1 MRTKKTSRKEK
12 KTSTS
17 SSEGDD
23 AKQREEH
30 QQQQEV
36 SSTSKEDAIET
47 PPSNGGTDEVED
59 KAAPEE
65 SEPTVEPKKGTTEG
79 EDDDEATS
87 KESEPTGKA
96 EPENGPTDNGKD
108 TPNSEEN
115 QDDDSIVE
123 VKQEAAP
130 PPIKV
135 LRLVSIEKLMR
146 PSLLPA
152 GGEEEPK
159 IPKIK
164 IGARIAAER
173 ANKRNK
179 DASVIEISD
188 TDEDDDEPLAKKS
201 RNDSVQNIS
210 SDDSEDEVIPLK
222 RRSAGAAKKPV
233 KVVIKDDDEEEG
245 GKEKEEVAPK
255 KKLAGPKKSKSK
267 SSKDVPDGCKAL
279 SVKVTSLPS
288 DLEPIK
294 TQYKLAAI
302 LDEKN
307 REISKLAVATS
318 SQRRKPKEAEAS
330 KSKAS
335 DSQKTKKKKSS
346 SGSDSDEPI
355 AKIATKKDNI
365 PKNKTTMAG
374 RSKRTQVVTSDD
386 DSDEDFE
393 KEDKKSAK
401 GAAGRRGRGRPPK
414 VIKNSSEEDD
424 NDDEAE
430 EAAPARRGRGRS
442 SKKAVK
448 NSSEEE
454 EDAEAS
460 ESKNK
465 SDSDDDFEK
474 VETPPKK
481 KRSRIKKNS
490 STSEEDDDEEG
501 GKKKKRKKNKKS
513 SGSEDESPTKG
524 RKNIRKVLKKSKL
537 EQTTKEAE
545 LEEKERKQRIA
556 ERQKLYNQVY
566 DEKPEEVK
574 ELSQLVLDFDEET
587 KEPLLEV
594 DKTLVKKLK
603 PHQANGIK
611 FMFDACFE
619 SLERARNSKGS
630 GCILAHCM
638 GLGKTLQVVTLCH
651 TLLANSEV
659 TGVERILVICPLS
672 TVLNW
677 VNEFR
682 IWMKHVKKGTEVEVY
697 EISKYKNNIVR
708 ANQLMEWHNEGGV
721 MVLGYDMYR
730 NLSNQ
735 TTGRIKKKVRE
746 SLQTSLIDPGPE
758 LIVCDEGH
766 LLKNEKTSLSKA
778 VNRITTLRRIVLT
791 GTPIQ
796 NNMKEYYCMV
806 QFVKP
811 KLLGTYNEYMNRFVN
826 PITNG
831 QYTDST
837 PYDIQLMRKRA
848 HVLHKLLD
856 GCVQRRDYAVL
867 APFLPPKLEFVVSIK
882 LTPLQVT
889 LYKYYMETQARRQ
902 SDETKRAS
910 VLFAD
915 FQNLQ
920 RIWTHPRVLRYNSD
934 RYEYMQQKKRDL
946 ESDEES
952 LGSMKDFLDDEDSEA
967 ETTPDESE
975 SESEASDDSDDSRK
989 KGKSKKNKKDGDK
1002 ADSKA
1007 ATATSRRTRNNP
1019 DAGDD
1024 DDDVQEIEQKIE
1036 NPTEWWMSMCPEE
1049 ELNNLEHS
1057 GKLQVLF
1064 EILKEC
1070 EAIGDKLLVFSQS
1083 LYSLDVIEHFLGLID
1098 ENTQRDDDEKDSE
1111 LDKYQ
1116 GSWSLGL
1123 DYFRLDGST
1132 TIENRNSA
1140 CKVFNDAKN
1149 PRARLFLISTRAGGL
1164 GINLVAANRVVIFD
1178 VSWNPS
1184 HDIQSIFRVYRFGQ
1198 TKPCYIYRFLA
1209 MGTMEEKIYE
1219 RQVTKQAISK
1229 RVIDEQ
1235 QIDRHYK
1242 ENDLQELYRFDMIDP
1257 EEPRP
1262 MPNLPKDRLFAELLK
1277 KFDPL
1282 LYKYHEHDS
1291 LLENKEEETLNE
1303 EERKAAW
1310 EEFEQ
1315 EKNRPPV
1322 SSYGQGMGMNMGMRA
1337 NGPVTS
1343 SNIFGFR
1350 NDVLLKLLNMK
1361 ARQDNP
1367 TFNDSRI
1374 ATLIPFLMQ
1383 ELCRQMKDGELSMYK
1398 SLLELYYQLEAPS
1411 YAANMAYGNPMMMQ
1425 PQMQMSMQPQMQQM
1439 GRPMMMPGAQATPT
1453 SYMNQMQYMREQE
1466 QLRYQQMAEPG
1477 GSGTSRGNILGEAQK
1492 RFMNDPVEIVEL
1504 D

>member
-1 MRTKKTSRKEK
+1 MRTKKTAKLSEK
-12 KTSTS
+12 VDKD
-17 SSEGDD
+17 DD
-23 AKQREEH
+23 AKKLSKDDDEE
-30 QQQQEV
+30 QVTQDDLP
-36 SSTSKEDAIET
+36 T
-47 PPSNGGTDEVED
+47 SNGN
-59 KAAPEE
+59 AEE
-65 SEPTVEPKKGTTEG
+65 EPSDSVILIDNESTTEG
-79 EDDDEATS
+79 A
-87 KESEPTGKA
+87 K
-96 EPENGPTDNGKD
+96 ENGNDANDK
-108 TPNSEEN
+108 EN
-115 QDDDSIVE
+115 
-123 VKQEAAP
+123 EAAENSSP
-130 PPIKV
+130 KEDKPAESAEKETAEKTVKPLKV

-146 PSLLPA
+146 PSLLPSVK
-152 GGEEEPK
+152 EENS
-159 IPKIK
+159 
-164 IGARIAAER
+164 
-173 ANKRNK
+173 NKKSILKSSLTEKPTSKRSKN
-179 DASVIEISD
+179 ASVIEISD
-188 TDEDDDEPLAKKS
+188 SDEDDEAPLSKKIKAE
-201 RNDSVQNIS
+201 NDFVQNLS
-210 SDDSEDEVIPLK
+210 SDDDVIPIK
-222 RRSAGAAKKPV
+222 RQVTQKAKKAG
-233 KVVIKDDDEEEG
+233 KKLIDDDEEDEP
-245 GKEKEEVAPK
+245 VAK
-255 KKLAGPKKSKSK
+255 RHNKAAKAS
-267 SSKDVPDGCKAL
+267 SSKQKQPSVPEGCKSLTVQAQ
-279 SVKVTSLPS
+279 KLPS
-288 DLEPIK
+288 DLKSFMEEHS
-294 TQYKLAAI
+294 LSSI
-302 LDEKN
+302 LDRRN
-307 REISKLAVATS
+307 REITAFKSTTNHYGELGR
-318 SQRRKPKEAEAS
+318 RRKSGGAESS
-330 KSKAS
+330 KSRAK
-335 DSQKTKKKKSS
+335 DGKKSS
-346 SGSDSDEPI
+346 KAIMSSESENNDSDEPI
-355 AKIATKKDNI
+355 ASIISKSDNI
-365 PKNKTTMAG
+365 PKNKTMSKKST
-374 RSKRTQVVTSDD
+374 RSRRQLSESDDDD
-386 DSDEDFE
+386 DSDFADSSAR
-393 KEDKKSAK
+393 KGKSSEAERK
-401 GAAGRRGRGRPPK
+401 SRGRGRPRRK
-414 VIKNSSEEDD
+414 QSSD
-424 NDDEAE
+424 DDEAE
-430 EAAPARRGRGRS
+430 E
-442 SKKAVK
+442 
-448 NSSEEE
+448 
-454 EDAEAS
+454 ED
-460 ESKNK
+460 K
-465 SDSDDDFEK
+465 SGSGSDDFEEEK
-474 VETPPKK
+474 SQPKK

-490 STSEEDDDEEG
+490 SSSSDEDG
-501 GKKKKRKKNKKS
+501 TKKKSKRAKKNS
-513 SGSEDESPTKG
+513 DSEDEDDSPTKG
-524 RKNIRKVLKKSKL
+524 RKNIRKLLKKSAL

-545 LEEKERKQRIA
+545 QEEKERKQRIA

-574 ELSQLVLDFDEET
+574 EIKQLVLDFDEKT

-594 DKTLVKKLK
+594 DQKLVKKLK

-619 SLERARNSKGS
+619 SLERARDNKGS

-638 GLGKTLQVVTLCH
+638 GLGKTLQVVTLSH
-651 TLLANSEV
+651 TLLANSDA
-659 TGVERILVICPLS
+659 TGVERILVVCPLS

-697 EISKYKNNIVR
+697 EISKYKNNVVR

-721 MVLGYDMYR
+721 MVLGYDMFR

-735 TTGRIKKKVRE
+735 TTGRIRKKVRE

-758 LIVCDEGH
+758 MIICDEGH

-778 VNRITTLRRIVLT
+778 VNRIKTLRRVVLT

-882 LTPLQVT
+882 LTPLQCT
-889 LYKYYMETQARRQ
+889 LYKYYMETQARKQ
-902 SDETKRAS
+902 NNEESKRAS
-910 VLFAD
+910 VLFSD

-934 RYEYMQQKKRDL
+934 RYEYMQQKKRDMM
-946 ESDEES
+946 SDDEES
-952 LGSMKDFLDDEDSEA
+952 LGSMKDFLDDEESEA
-967 ETTPDESE
+967 EDTPSDSE
-975 SESEASDDSDDSRK
+975 SDSSANSSDDSDASHK
-989 KGKSKKNKKDGDK
+989 KKKSKKKKDK
-1002 ADSKA
+1002 KSSSSSSA
-1007 ATATSRRTRNNP
+1007 AAALRRTRNNP
-1019 DAGDD
+1019 DVEEEDLPE
-1024 DDDVQEIEQKIE
+1024 VQEQKNE
-1036 NPTEWWMSMCPEE
+1036 NPTEWWMSMVPEE
-1049 ELNNLEHS
+1049 ELDNLEHS

-1083 LYSLDVIEHFLGLID
+1083 LYSLDVIEHFLALVD
-1098 ENTQRDDDEKDSE
+1098 DNTQKDESERDIE

-1116 GSWSLGL
+1116 GSWTLGL

-1132 TIENRNSA
+1132 AIESRNAS
-1140 CKVFNDAKN
+1140 CKVFNDDSN
-1149 PRARLFLISTRAGGL
+1149 HRARLFLISTRAGGL

-1242 ENDLQELYRFDMIDP
+1242 ENDLQELYRYDNIEP
-1257 EEPRP
+1257 EEDRP
-1262 MPNLPKDRLFAELLK
+1262 MPNLPKDRLFAEMLK
-1277 KFDPL
+1277 KFDKL

-1322 SSYGQGMGMNMGMRA
+1322 PNYGMGGYGMNTNMGMGMGMGRAA

-1350 NDVLLKLLNMK
+1350 TDVLLKLLNMK

-1367 TFNDSRI
+1367 TFNDTSI
-1374 ATLIPFLMQ
+1374 AAMIPFLMQ
-1383 ELCRQMKDGELSMYK
+1383 ELLRQMKDGDISMYK
-1398 SLLELYYQLEAPS
+1398 SLMDLYYQLETPQNMYPS
-1411 YAANMAYGNPMMMQ
+1411 MGYNPMMMMPQQQVPMMQQQQ
-1425 PQMQMSMQPQMQQM
+1425 PQMQ
-1439 GRPMMMPGAQATPT
+1439 RPMMSGSLNPMAVPNSGAYSMDQIR
-1453 SYMNQMQYMREQE
+1453 YLREQE
-1466 QLRYQQMAEPG
+1466 QMRYNQMNEA
-1477 GSGTSRGNILGEAQK
+1477 GSSRVNRGTIISEAQK
-1492 RFMNDPVEIVEL
+1492 RFMNNPMEVVEL

>member
-1 MRTKKTSRKEK
+1 MRTKKTTRKG

-23 AKQREEH
+23 
-30 QQQQEV
+30 QQQV
-36 SSTSKEDAIET
+36 SSTSKDVT
-47 PPSNGGTDEVED
+47 PPNGTEEPVE
-59 KAAPEE
+59 AEN
-65 SEPTVEPKKGTTEG
+65 GTT
-79 EDDDEATS
+79 D
-87 KESEPTGKA
+87 
-96 EPENGPTDNGKD
+96 NNGKD
-108 TPNSEEN
+108 SPTSDKGSSVAQDEEP
-115 QDDDSIVE
+115 IVE
-123 VKQEAAP
+123 VKKEETAAA
-130 PPIKV
+130 KV

-146 PSLLPA
+146 PSLLA
-152 GGEEEPK
+152 TNEEKP

-173 ANKRNK
+173 ANKRGK

-188 TDEDDDEPLAKKS
+188 TEEDDEQPLAKKS
-201 RNDSVQNIS
+201 RNESVQNIS
-210 SDDSEDEVIPLK
+210 SDEESEDDVPIK
-222 RRSAGAAKKPV
+222 RRVSRAAKKPS
-233 KVVIKDDDEEEG
+233 KIVIKDEEDEEE
-245 GKEKEEVAPK
+245 EENEAPVVK
-255 KKLAGPKKSKSK
+255 KKLSGPNKSKSK
-267 SSKDVPDGCKAL
+267 SAKLPEGCKPL
-279 SVKVTSLPS
+279 RVKVSRLPEN
-288 DLEPIK
+288 LEPIK
-294 TQYKLAAI
+294 RRYKLTAI
-302 LDEKN
+302 LDVEN
-307 REISKLAVATS
+307 RVITKLAVTAAS
-318 SQRRKPKEAEAS
+318 AIPSKPKEAEAS
-330 KSKAS
+330 AKSRSS
-335 DSQKTKKKKSS
+335 DSKKTKSGGGPTVALS

-365 PKNKTTMAG
+365 PKNKTTTMAG
-374 RSKRTQVVTSDD
+374 RSKRTQVVASDD
-386 DSDEDFE
+386 DDDDDFE
-393 KEDKKSAK
+393 VEKPAK
-401 GAAGRRGRGRPPK
+401 AAPTGRRGRGRPAK
-414 VIKNSSEEDD
+414 EAAAESEED
-424 NDDEAE
+424 
-430 EAAPARRGRGRS
+430 G
-442 SKKAVK
+442 
-448 NSSEEE
+448 
-454 EDAEAS
+454 
-460 ESKNK
+460 KNK

-474 VETPPKK
+474 EKTPPKK
-481 KRSRIKKNS
+481 KRSRIKRNS
-490 STSEEDDDEEG
+490 STSDEDDDDDG
-501 GKKKKRKKNKKS
+501 GKN
-513 SGSEDESPTKG
+513 EDDSPTKG
-524 RKNIRKVLKKSKL
+524 RKKIRKILKKSKL

-545 LEEKERKQRIA
+545 QEERERKQRIA

-574 ELSQLVLDFDEET
+574 ELKQLVLDFDEET

-651 TLLANSEV
+651 TLLSNSES

-746 SLQTSLIDPGPE
+746 SLSTSLIDPGPD

-889 LYKYYMETQARRQ
+889 LYKYYMETQARKQ

-934 RYEYMQQKKRDL
+934 RYEYMQQKKRDM

-952 LGSMKDFLDDEDSEA
+952 MGSMKDFLDDEDSEA

-975 SESEASDDSDDSRK
+975 SESESDDSDDSRK
-989 KGKSKKNKKDGDK
+989 KSKKNKGKKESKKEEKASSDK
-1002 ADSKA
+1002 GGA
-1007 ATATSRRTRNNP
+1007 APSRRTRNNP

-1024 DDDVQEIEQKIE
+1024 DVQEVEQKNE
-1036 NPTEWWMSMCPEE
+1036 NPTELWMFMCPEE

-1070 EAIGDKLLVFSQS
+1070 EVIGDKL
-1083 LYSLDVIEHFLGLID
+1083 
-1098 ENTQRDDDEKDSE
+1098 
-1111 LDKYQ
+1111 
-1116 GSWSLGL
+1116 
-1123 DYFRLDGST
+1123 
-1132 TIENRNSA
+1132 
-1140 CKVFNDAKN
+1140 
-1149 PRARLFLISTRAGGL
+1149 LFLISTRAGGL
-1164 GINLVAANRVVIFD
+1164 GINLVAANRVIIFD

-1198 TKPCYIYRFLA
+1198 VKPCYIYRFLA

-1242 ENDLQELYRFDMIDP
+1242 ENDLQELYRYDMIDP
-1257 EEPRP
+1257 EEARP

-1277 KFDPL
+1277 KFETL

-1322 SSYGQGMGMNMGMRA
+1322 TNYGGAVYGMNMGMNMNMGMRG

-1367 TFNDSRI
+1367 TFNDSRV

-1411 YAANMAYGNPMMMQ
+1411 YAAAGMGYNNPMMMQ
-1425 PQMQMSMQPQMQQM
+1425 QQQPQQM
-1439 GRPMMMPGAQATPT
+1439 GRPMMMGGAQATPAYNMT
-1453 SYMNQMQYMREQE
+1453 QLQYMREQE
-1466 QLRYQQMAEPG
+1466 QLRYAQMGQPG
-1477 GSGTSRGNILGEAQK
+1477 GSGTNRGVILNEAQK

>member
-1 MRTKKTSRKEK
+1 MRTKKTAKLSEK
-12 KTSTS
+12 VDKD
-17 SSEGDD
+17 DD
-23 AKQREEH
+23 AKKLSKDDDEE
-30 QQQQEV
+30 QVTQDDLP
-36 SSTSKEDAIET
+36 T
-47 PPSNGGTDEVED
+47 SNGN
-59 KAAPEE
+59 AEE
-65 SEPTVEPKKGTTEG
+65 EPSDSVILIDNESTTEG
-79 EDDDEATS
+79 A
-87 KESEPTGKA
+87 K
-96 EPENGPTDNGKD
+96 ENGNDANDK
-108 TPNSEEN
+108 EN
-115 QDDDSIVE
+115 
-123 VKQEAAP
+123 EAAENSSP
-130 PPIKV
+130 KEDKPAESAEKETAEKTVKPLKV

-146 PSLLPA
+146 PSLLPSVK
-152 GGEEEPK
+152 EENS
-159 IPKIK
+159 
-164 IGARIAAER
+164 
-173 ANKRNK
+173 NKKSILKSSLTEKPTSKRSKN
-179 DASVIEISD
+179 ASVIEISD
-188 TDEDDDEPLAKKS
+188 SDEDDEAPLSKKIKAE
-201 RNDSVQNIS
+201 NDFVQNLS
-210 SDDSEDEVIPLK
+210 SDDDVIPIK
-222 RRSAGAAKKPV
+222 RQVTQKAKKAG
-233 KVVIKDDDEEEG
+233 KKLIDDDEEDEP
-245 GKEKEEVAPK
+245 VAK
-255 KKLAGPKKSKSK
+255 RHNKAAKAS
-267 SSKDVPDGCKAL
+267 SSKQKQPSVPEGCKSLTVQAQ
-279 SVKVTSLPS
+279 KLPS
-288 DLEPIK
+288 DLKSFMEEHS
-294 TQYKLAAI
+294 LSSI
-302 LDEKN
+302 LDRRN
-307 REISKLAVATS
+307 REITAFKSTTNHYGELGR
-318 SQRRKPKEAEAS
+318 RRKSGGAESS
-330 KSKAS
+330 KSRAK
-335 DSQKTKKKKSS
+335 DGKKSS
-346 SGSDSDEPI
+346 KAIMSSESENNDSDEPI
-355 AKIATKKDNI
+355 ASIISKSDNI
-365 PKNKTTMAG
+365 PKNKTMSKKST
-374 RSKRTQVVTSDD
+374 RSRRQLSESDDDD
-386 DSDEDFE
+386 DSDFADSSAR
-393 KEDKKSAK
+393 KGKSSEAERK
-401 GAAGRRGRGRPPK
+401 SRGRGRPRRK
-414 VIKNSSEEDD
+414 QSSD
-424 NDDEAE
+424 DDEAE
-430 EAAPARRGRGRS
+430 E
-442 SKKAVK
+442 
-448 NSSEEE
+448 
-454 EDAEAS
+454 ED
-460 ESKNK
+460 K
-465 SDSDDDFEK
+465 SGSGSDDFEEEK
-474 VETPPKK
+474 SQPKK

-490 STSEEDDDEEG
+490 SSSSDEDG
-501 GKKKKRKKNKKS
+501 TKKKSKRAKKNS
-513 SGSEDESPTKG
+513 DSEDEDDSPTKG
-524 RKNIRKVLKKSKL
+524 RKNIRKLLKKSAL

-545 LEEKERKQRIA
+545 QEEKERKQRIA

-574 ELSQLVLDFDEET
+574 EIKQLVLDFDEKT

-594 DKTLVKKLK
+594 DQKLVKKLK

-619 SLERARNSKGS
+619 SLERARDNKGS

-638 GLGKTLQVVTLCH
+638 GLGKTLQVVTLSH
-651 TLLANSEV
+651 TLLANSDA
-659 TGVERILVICPLS
+659 TGVERILVVCPLS

-697 EISKYKNNIVR
+697 EISKYKNNVVR

-721 MVLGYDMYR
+721 MVLGYDMFR

-735 TTGRIKKKVRE
+735 TTGRIRKKVRE

-758 LIVCDEGH
+758 MIICDEGH

-778 VNRITTLRRIVLT
+778 VNRIKTLRRVVLT

-882 LTPLQVT
+882 LTPLQCT
-889 LYKYYMETQARRQ
+889 LYKYYMETQARKQ
-902 SDETKRAS
+902 NNEESKRAS
-910 VLFAD
+910 VLFSD

-934 RYEYMQQKKRDL
+934 RYEYMQQKKRDMM
-946 ESDEES
+946 SDDEES
-952 LGSMKDFLDDEDSEA
+952 LGSMKDFLDDEESEA
-967 ETTPDESE
+967 EDTPSDSE
-975 SESEASDDSDDSRK
+975 SDSSANSSDDSDASHK
-989 KGKSKKNKKDGDK
+989 KKKSKKKKDK
-1002 ADSKA
+1002 KSSSSSSA
-1007 ATATSRRTRNNP
+1007 AAALRRTRNNP
-1019 DAGDD
+1019 DVEEEDLPE
-1024 DDDVQEIEQKIE
+1024 VQEQKNE
-1036 NPTEWWMSMCPEE
+1036 NPTEWWMSMVPEE
-1049 ELNNLEHS
+1049 ELDNLEHS

-1083 LYSLDVIEHFLGLID
+1083 LYSLDVIEHFLALVD
-1098 ENTQRDDDEKDSE
+1098 DNTQKDESERDIE

-1116 GSWSLGL
+1116 GSWTLGL

-1132 TIENRNSA
+1132 AIESRNAS
-1140 CKVFNDAKN
+1140 CKVFNDDSN
-1149 PRARLFLISTRAGGL
+1149 HRARLFLISTRAGGL

-1242 ENDLQELYRFDMIDP
+1242 ENDLQELYRYDNIEP
-1257 EEPRP
+1257 EEDRP
-1262 MPNLPKDRLFAELLK
+1262 MPNLPKDRLFAEMLK
-1277 KFDPL
+1277 KFDKL

-1322 SSYGQGMGMNMGMRA
+1322 PNYGMGGYGMNTNMGMGMGMGRA

-1350 NDVLLKLLNMK
+1350 TDVLLKLLNMK

-1367 TFNDSRI
+1367 TFNDTSI
-1374 ATLIPFLMQ
+1374 AAMIPFLMQ
-1383 ELCRQMKDGELSMYK
+1383 ELLRQMKDGDISMYK
-1398 SLLELYYQLEAPS
+1398 SLMDLYYQLETPQNMYPS
-1411 YAANMAYGNPMMMQ
+1411 MGYNPMMMMPQQQVPMMQQQQ
-1425 PQMQMSMQPQMQQM
+1425 PQMQ
-1439 GRPMMMPGAQATPT
+1439 RPMMSGSLNPMAVPNSGAYSMDQIR
-1453 SYMNQMQYMREQE
+1453 YLREQE
-1466 QLRYQQMAEPG
+1466 QMRYNQMNEA
-1477 GSGTSRGNILGEAQK
+1477 GSSRVNRGTIISEAQK
-1492 RFMNDPVEIVEL
+1492 RFMNNPMEVVEL